1 MAGLIRR
8 IFVWQLAPL
17 RSRAQ
22 DPQHPVEHLPS
33 VLPRTST
40 AIGTALGLQQRLQL
54 RPLPLSHLPAS
65 SHPRLEDPPA
75 LVLLCRYSCQTARRK
90 KFQTIYETG
99 PSGMERVILKA
110 LQKNPAERHQSASEL
125 LAELR
130 RLSAAKQQRA
140 SRSIDSIAV
149 LPFENENPET

>member
-99 PSGMERVILKA
+99 PSRVCRVIADQCRNAGAGLF
-110 LQKNPAERHQSASEL
+110 S
-125 LAELR
+125 LAECTKCLR
-130 RLSAAKQQRA
+130 SNSQFFPLRVTIILSRIGFSWIA
-140 SRSIDSIAV
+140 SCQ
-149 LPFENENPET
+149 

>member
-99 PSGMERVILKA
+99 PRPRWPPDIQNMGAPGLA
-110 LQKNPAERHQSASEL
+110 SAM
-125 LAELR
+125 
-130 RLSAAKQQRA
+130 
-140 SRSIDSIAV
+140 
-149 LPFENENPET
+149 LPDEGLYFL